1 MSSKMEFEKS
11 RRPYTTSAIHAFM
24 AVFVLS
30 FMFLQW
36 AVAQETVVNGRVTD
50 AETGDPLPFVN
61 VLFQGTYTG
70 TTSDFEGYFSLRTHE
85 AVDSLEVSYIG
96 YHKRVKPVA
105 RGQNQTINFQLLTDV
120 VSLSEVVIV
129 AGENPAYP
137 IIRNAVKNKPRNDKK
152 MLEAYEFESYNKL
165 EIDVSDIPDRIRGK
179 KAMQK
184 VSMVLDSI
192 QRIVGEDGKPILPIF
207 ISESISKFY
216 FRQNP
221 QAQREHILN
230 TKLTGVG
237 LQDGSLVSQFIG
249 SSFQEYNFYENW
261 MTIVEKEF
269 VSPIA
274 DGWKI
279 YYDYELVDSMYIGS
293 HYCYRIDVYPNSPQD
308 LAFQGTIWITK
319 DEYALKQVDLTVQP
333 SVNLNF
339 IRRIKIQQ
347 ELEPTEAGPWVP
359 TKARK
364 LFEVAEFKS
373 APSMLVK
380 SYTSNKEYVVNAPHP
395 TSFYQIPIEV
405 AEDAKTPDE
414 AFWNEKRHEPLSQTE
429 KNVFVM
435 IDTLQKLPVVKSY
448 IDIVNVLVN
457 GYKKIGKVDIGPY
470 LLAYAN
476 NNIEGSRFRLGF
488 RTNIDFSR
496 KWVLKGFVAYG
507 TKDEMVKYNG
517 SVQYILSRKPWTVV
531 GAGYGKDVEQIGLTA
546 DEFQEISV
554 FYAVSNFGTLIRPY
568 INTEAKVWFQSEIS
582 RGITNTVTFKN
593 RAFTPLYDFTY
604 RTINSTQNEI
614 LRDQFQ
620 VSEVKVGLR
629 YAKNELYVQN
639 DNERISLGNGT
650 RPKVAVNYTYGF
662 KNLLGGDFEYHKLAF
677 ELKQNLKM
685 GVLGRSTYAFTSGQ
699 IFSTIPYPLL
709 KVHIG
714 NETFF
719 SATNAYNLMNELEF
733 VSDRYLSLNY
743 QHYFEGFILNRIPLM
758 KRLKW
763 RLVATGNILF
773 GDVTEANRAIIPDI
787 DKEGES
793 VPAFGSLSFDK
804 PYIEVGYGIENI
816 LKFIRVDAYHRLTY
830 LDKPDI
836 SRFGVK
842 INFQFIL

>member
-1 MSSKMEFEKS
+1 
-11 RRPYTTSAIHAFM
+11 
-24 AVFVLS
+24 
-30 FMFLQW
+30 
-36 AVAQETVVNGRVTD
+36 
-50 AETGDPLPFVN
+50 
-61 VLFQGTYTG
+61 
-70 TTSDFEGYFSLRTHE
+70 
-85 AVDSLEVSYIG
+85 
-96 YHKRVKPVA
+96 
-105 RGQNQTINFQLLTDV
+105 
-120 VSLSEVVIV
+120 
-129 AGENPAYP
+129 
-137 IIRNAVKNKPRNDKK
+137 
-152 MLEAYEFESYNKL
+152 
-165 EIDVSDIPDRIRGK
+165 
-179 KAMQK
+179 
-184 VSMVLDSI
+184 
-192 QRIVGEDGKPILPIF
+192 
-207 ISESISKFY
+207 
-216 FRQNP
+216 
-221 QAQREHILN
+221 
-230 TKLTGVG
+230 
-237 LQDGSLVSQFIG
+237 
-249 SSFQEYNFYENW
+249 
-261 MTIVEKEF
+261 
-269 VSPIA
+269 
-274 DGWKI
+274 
-279 YYDYELVDSMYIGS
+279 
-293 HYCYRIDVYPNSPQD
+293 
-308 LAFQGTIWITK
+308 
-319 DEYALKQVDLTVQP
+319 
-333 SVNLNF
+333 
-339 IRRIKIQQ
+339 
-347 ELEPTEAGPWVP
+347 
-359 TKARK
+359 
-364 LFEVAEFKS
+364 
-373 APSMLVK
+373 
-380 SYTSNKEYVVNAPHP
+380 
-395 TSFYQIPIEV
+395 
-405 AEDAKTPDE
+405 
-414 AFWNEKRHEPLSQTE
+414 
-429 KNVFVM
+429 M

>member
-1 MSSKMEFEKS
+1 MEFKKS

-30 FMFLQW
+30 FMLLQW

-85 AVDSLEVSYIG
+85 VVDSLEVSYIG

-279 YYDYELVDSMYIGS
+279 YYDYELVDSMYIGP